1 MTLGT
6 AIVVSVAIICVTF
19 LAVIG
24 ISAVLSAKTTKA
36 TKALTDEITSSI
48 TNRLTNKMNK

>member
-1 MTLGT
+1 MTIGT

-24 ISAVLSAKTTKA
+24 IGAVLSVKKTKA
-36 TKALTDEITSSI
+36 TKALTDKITNSI
-48 TNRLTNKMNK
+48 TDKLTNKMNK

>member
-6 AIVVSVAIICVTF
+6 AIVLSVAIICVTF

-24 ISAVLSAKTTKA
+24 IGAVLAVKKTNA

-48 TNRLTNKMNK
+48 TNKLTNKMNK

>member
-1 MTLGT
+1 MTVGT

-24 ISAVLSAKTTKA
+24 IGAVLAVKKTNA
-36 TKALTDEITSSI
+36 TKKLTDEITSSI
-48 TNRLTNKMNK
+48 TDRLTNKMNK

>member
-1 MTLGT
+1 MTIGT

-24 ISAVLSAKTTKA
+24 IGAVLAVKKTNA
-36 TKALTDEITSSI
+36 TKKLTDEITSSI
-48 TNRLTNKMNK
+48 TDRLTNKMNK

>member
-1 MTLGT
+1 MTVGT

-24 ISAVLSAKTTKA
+24 IGAVLAVKKTNA
-36 TKALTDEITSSI
+36 TKKLTDEITSSI
-48 TNRLTNKMNK
+48 TDKLTNRMNK

>member
-6 AIVVSVAIICVTF
+6 AIVISVAIICVTF

-24 ISAVLSAKTTKA
+24 IGAVLAVKKTNA
-36 TKALTDEITSSI
+36 TKKLTDEITSSI
-48 TNRLTNKMNK
+48 TDRLTNKMNK

>member
-24 ISAVLSAKTTKA
+24 ISAVLSVKKTNA
-36 TKALTDEITSSI
+36 TKKLTDEITSSI
-48 TNRLTNKMNK
+48 TDKLTNKMNK

>member
-1 MTLGT
+1 MTVGT

-24 ISAVLSAKTTKA
+24 IGAVLAVKKTKA
-36 TKALTDEITSSI
+36 TKKLTDEITSSI
-48 TNRLTNKMNK
+48 TDRLTNRMNK